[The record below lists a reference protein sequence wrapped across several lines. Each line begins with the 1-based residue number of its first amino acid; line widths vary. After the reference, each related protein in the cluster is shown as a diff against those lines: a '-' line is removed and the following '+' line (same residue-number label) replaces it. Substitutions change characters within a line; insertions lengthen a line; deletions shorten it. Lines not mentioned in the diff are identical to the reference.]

1 MSNIEKDIEKLE
13 SIVKVHND
21 FLKGVKKET
30 INEREIK
37 AIENVLAERKQD
49 KERIKELEEQNKEL
63 MDEYHKRVQ
72 EKNDLAQDL
81 KILED
86 DLKDKRIVC
95 VDTPEFAEKF
105 IPVQKIKDIFQ
116 KNRNELFSVTYLDDK
131 QYKPFT
137 MQIDRINKI
146 EKELLEDK

>member
-37 AIENVLAERKQD
+37 ALENVLVERKQD
-49 KERIKELEEQNKEL
+49 KERIKELE
-63 MDEYHKRVQ
+63 V
-72 EKNDLAQDL
+72 
-81 KILED
+81 LED
-86 DLKDKRIVC
+86 DLKDKRIVY

-105 IPVQKIKDIFQ
+105 ILVQKIKDILQ

-146 EKELLEDK
+146 EKELLEDE

>member
-1 MSNIEKDIEKLE
+1 
-13 SIVKVHND
+13 
-21 FLKGVKKET
+21 
-30 INEREIK
+30 
-37 AIENVLAERKQD
+37 
-49 KERIKELEEQNKEL
+49 

-86 DLKDKRIVC
+86 DLKDKRIVY

-105 IPVQKIKDIFQ
+105 ISVQKIKDILQ

-146 EKELLEDK
+146 EKELLEDE